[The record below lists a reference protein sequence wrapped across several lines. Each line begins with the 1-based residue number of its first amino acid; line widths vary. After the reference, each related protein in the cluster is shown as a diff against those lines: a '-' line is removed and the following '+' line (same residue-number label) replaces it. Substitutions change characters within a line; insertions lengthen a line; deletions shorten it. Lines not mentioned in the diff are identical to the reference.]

1 MVRVARVAAGFA
13 AAAAVAGGTVVGAPA
28 AFAASC
34 GQTLSPT
41 VSGGKATWTVNCTSN
56 GYVYAS
62 GWVEDTAADGKC
74 AAVKFNY
81 PDGSTW
87 ATTRACPSGTR
98 VYFTSPSRPG
108 RLLDGY
114 LTVT

>member
-13 AAAAVAGGTVVGAPA
+13 AAAAVAGGLVVGAQP

-34 GQTLSPT
+34 GDTLTPS
-41 VSGGKATWTVNCTSN
+41 VSGGKATWTVHCTST
-56 GYVYAS
+56 GVYAS

-87 ATTRACPSGTR
+87 ATARACPKGDR
-98 VYFTSPSRPG
+98 DYFTSPTRTG
-108 RLLDGY
+108 KLLDGY